1 MSHWPEVAV
10 EEGLD
15 LPDEIDRDA
24 REFVER
30 VLEAVFAQEKR
41 RLALSVYL
49 CGDAE
54 IRRLHAEYLGDD
66 TVTDVISFR
75 LQDDDASDETA
86 RGGFEFAD
94 GELVVDVEHAARQA
108 NDHGNAWEAECA
120 LYVVHGA
127 LHLFGYDDHE
137 AHELV
142 RMKTAERAVLARL
155 AYEISGRF
163 DITT

>member
-15 LPDEIDRDA
+15 LPAEIDRDPSD
-24 REFVER
+24 FVER
-30 VLEAVFAQEKR
+30 VLEAVFDHEKR

-75 LQDDDASDETA
+75 LQDEDANDESA

-108 NDHGNAWEAECA
+108 SDHGNAWVAECA

-127 LHLFGYDDHE
+127 LHLCGYDDHD
-137 AHELV
+137 ARELE
-142 RMKTAERAVLARL
+142 RMKIAERAILTRL
-155 AYEISGRF
+155 TYEIAGRF
-163 DITT
+163 DRTS